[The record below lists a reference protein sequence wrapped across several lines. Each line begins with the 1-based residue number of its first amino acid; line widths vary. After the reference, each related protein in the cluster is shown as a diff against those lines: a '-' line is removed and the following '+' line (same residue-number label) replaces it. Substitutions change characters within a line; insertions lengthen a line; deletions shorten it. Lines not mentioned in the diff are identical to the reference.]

1 MERKDLDSVP
11 SVDDLK
17 DLAKEL
23 TSNWYFLG
31 IRLEVE
37 LATINGIRDNVKNL
51 TPEMNAFQMLN
62 VWREKGSSSTYRKLA
77 KALELE
83 DKGLLA
89 EKYSRAGDG

>member
-11 SVDDLK
+11 TVDDLR
-17 DLAKEL
+17 DLAKEI
-23 TSNWYFLG
+23 TSIWYFLG

-62 VWREKGSSSTYRKLA
+62 AWRGKGSSSTYRKLA

-89 EKYSRAGDG
+89 EKYSGAGDG